1 MESNGGRELEA
12 GSGEPDFKWAVEWL
26 VRKKGQR
33 RAAEILGVNR
43 KTVALALRRERL
55 TGRMNH
61 AVQTLLANLDDPAKQ
76 DVMPLDR
83 IESQIKYLLE
93 SIEEIGGQLETLV
106 LRVAAVER
114 SQQELQA
121 EVRASADADE
131 VTHAD
136 EPAEVQAQD
145 DEPDESPGPGMERV
159 GKRFVWWRS

>member
-1 MESNGGRELEA
+1 MARSMVESKGGRGLEA

-33 RAAEILGVNR
+33 GAAEILGVNR

-83 IESQIKYLLE
+83 IEAQIKHLLE
-93 SIEEIGGQLETLV
+93 SMKELNGQLETLV
-106 LRVAAVER
+106 LRVEAVER
-114 SQQELQA
+114 AQSLAQA
-121 EVRASADADE
+121 EAEAPRDEGSDDGLDKGLVRG
-131 VTHAD
+131 
-136 EPAEVQAQD
+136 P
-145 DEPDESPGPGMERV
+145 EPDRTEG
-159 GKRFVWWRS
+159 RSDRGRH